1 MSSEHSKIESLA
13 FIQAEWVRRSQPS
26 PCGFLTVYDVTNE
39 QFLHLIEEGIR
50 FKLDS
55 QYGHGA
61 LNGKSVA
68 LVFQKTSTRTRVSF
82 ELGIAEMG
90 GAPLFIDWRSSNF
103 TLSALEDEIA
113 VLSRYC
119 HLIVARVYHH
129 HDLLTMK
136 QHASVPIVNGLCD
149 LHHPCQ
155 ALSDMVTIRH
165 VFGSTNVNLLYI
177 GDGNNVCHSLIQAA
191 TVCGANIRVI
201 TPPADAPQP
210 SIVAQ
215 AGDSV
220 QVGHQLDA
228 EWVRWADVIY
238 TDTWVSM
245 GQETEAED
253 RMIRFMPYQVSE
265 SVMAMAPSH
274 AVFMHCLP
282 AHRGAEVSSGVLD
295 SPQSIILDQAE
306 NRKHAQKALLV
317 HLLT

>member
-1 MSSEHSKIESLA
+1 MLTEDLKHNGLS
-13 FIQAEWVRRSQPS
+13 FIQSEWNRRSQLPPS
-26 PCGFLTVYDVTNE
+26 GFLTVSDVSSQ
-39 QFLHLIEEGIR
+39 QFRGLIEEGIR
-50 FKLDS
+50 FKLDPT
-55 QYGHGA
+55 YGAGSLA
-61 LNGKSVA
+61 GQSIS

-82 ELGIAEMG
+82 ELGIAELG
-90 GAPLFIDWRSSNF
+90 GIPLFIDWRSSNF

-136 QHASVPIVNGLCD
+136 NHSSVPIVNGLCD

-155 ALSDMVTIRH
+155 ALADMLTIRH
-165 VFGSTNVNLLYI
+165 VFGTTQVNVLYV
-177 GDGNNVCHSLIQAA
+177 GDGNNVCHSLIQAGVA
-191 TVCGANIRVI
+191 CGAQVRVV
-201 TPPADAPQP
+201 TPPTDAPHP

-215 AGDSV
+215 AGDGV
-220 QVGHQLDA
+220 RLGHTLDA
-228 EWVRWADVIY
+228 DWVRWADVIY

-245 GQETEAED
+245 GQEQETESRLA
-253 RMIRFMPYQVSE
+253 RFMPYQVSE

-282 AHRGAEVSSGVLD
+282 AHRGAEVTGGVLD
-295 SPQSIILDQAE
+295 SPQSIVLDQAE

>member
-1 MSSEHSKIESLA
+1 VLNEDIKSNSLS
-13 FIQAEWVRRSQPS
+13 FIQSEWARRSQIP
-26 PCGFLTVYDVTNE
+26 PRGFLTITDTTRE
-39 QFLHLIEEGIR
+39 QLMDLIEEGIR
-50 FKLDS
+50 FKQDPT
-55 QYGHGA
+55 YGMGA
-61 LNGKSVA
+61 LTGQSVA

-90 GAPLFIDWRSSNF
+90 GVPLFIDWRSSNF

-119 HLIVARVYHH
+119 QLIVARVYHH

-136 QHASVPIVNGLCD
+136 RHSSVPIVNGLCD
-149 LHHPCQ
+149 QHHPCQ

-165 VFGSTNVNLLYI
+165 VFGSTKVNLLYI

-191 TVCGANIRVI
+191 SATGAHIRVM
-201 TPPADAPQP
+201 TPPADAPNP

-215 AGDSV
+215 AGDAV
-220 QVGHQLDA
+220 QVGHHLDP

-245 GQETEAED
+245 GQETEAAD
-253 RMIRFMPYQVSE
+253 RLTRFMPYQVSE

-282 AHRGAEVSSGVLD
+282 AHRGTEVTTGVLD
-295 SPQSIILDQAE
+295 SPQSIVLDQAE
-306 NRKHAQKALLV
+306 NRKHAQKALLL